1 MQGGESGM
9 KRALRWTVLGLAGIA
24 LLAIVTVWLSPPL
37 QDAVLRRVVAAQMQ
51 PRLPPLAETTALR
64 LVFCG
69 TGAPFPDAH
78 AAKSCVAVFAGTH
91 AFLVDIGPE
100 ATENLVGWRV
110 HLDRLDGV
118 LLTHFHSDHIG
129 ELGELNM
136 QSWVQ
141 GRRQPLAVHGGPG
154 VEAVV
159 AGFNAAYAADVAARH
174 AHHARDRGLLPLAA
188 APLAAQPFTLVQDAM
203 TADVASAVVFEQDGL
218 RITAFAVNHGV
229 VRPAVGYRFD
239 YRGRSVVVSGD
250 TRPTPALVA
259 MAKGADVLVH
269 EAQAKNL
276 MHLLAGEAKAQGNTA
291 LGLLLDD
298 TNEYHTSPVEAA
310 DLANQ
315 AGVRELVFTH
325 FSPPASN
332 PFVRHAFFRGVRA
345 VRPDHWR
352 AARDGM
358 WVEVPVDGTPL
369 RFGQLPHRGTSP

>member
-1 MQGGESGM
+1 M

-24 LLAIVTVWLSPPL
+24 LLAIVTVWLSPRL
-37 QDAVLRRVVAAQMQ
+37 QDAVLRRVVAAQLQ
-51 PRLPPLAETTALR
+51 PRLPALPGTTALR

-78 AAKSCVAVFAGTH
+78 AAKSCLTVFAGTH
-91 AFLVDIGPE
+91 SFLVDIGPE

-110 HLDRLDGV
+110 PLDRLDGV

-159 AGFNAAYAADVAARH
+159 AGFNTAYAADIAARH
-174 AHHARDRGLLPLAA
+174 AHHARDRGLLPLTA
-188 APLAAQPFTLVQDAM
+188 APLLARPFTPAAGAM
-203 TADVASAVVFEQDGL
+203 MPGVATAVVFDQDGL
-218 RITAFAVNHGV
+218 RITAFSVDHGV

-239 YRGRSVVVSGD
+239 YHGRSVVVSGD
-250 TRPTPALVA
+250 TRPSPALVA

-269 EAQAKNL
+269 EAQAKHL
-276 MHLLAGEAKAQGNTA
+276 MHLLAGEAKVQGKNV
-291 LGLLLDD
+291 LGLLLED
-298 TNEYHTSPVEAA
+298 TNDYHTSPVETAA
-310 DLANQ
+310 LANQ

-325 FSPPASN
+325 FSPPATN
-332 PFVRHAFFRGVRA
+332 VLVRRAFFRGVDA
-345 VRPDHWR
+345 IRPRHWR
-352 AARDGM
+352 AARDGL
-358 WVEVPVDGTPL
+358 WLEIPADGGAL
-369 RFGQLPHRGTSP
+369 RHGQLPL